1 MMPCRGP
8 GTVDPC
14 SASWGQRYTQH
25 GLDDLWWIPVID
37 ERLSF
42 LVSLGDVTAPG
53 FKFIIGKGDR
63 QRSGID
69 DPAEN
74 FLNFFQSSFGLELFQ

>member
-1 MMPCRGP
+1 M
-8 GTVDPC
+8 
-14 SASWGQRYTQH
+14 
-25 GLDDLWWIPVID
+25 D